1 MDHPV
6 RVNESSEHA
15 FSNIFDRIQT
25 GNLTVTCTTD
35 HPVRGRRPSACA
47 WKESILPIIA
57 SIG

>member
-1 MDHPV
+1 MDHSA

-15 FSNIFDRIQT
+15 FSNISNRIQT
-25 GNLTVTCTTD
+25 GNLIVTCTTD

-47 WKESILPIIA
+47 RKESILPIIA